1 MLKIFDKLPN
11 SFGRNIWRSAIKLWQ
26 EGGKFMDLGSKI
38 LELRKKQQLSQEKLG
53 EKVGVT
59 RQTISNWELNETLP
73 DTKQLIALS
82 QALLISIDELVGNN
96 TQNLLE
102 QKVEKVE
109 EKITTNNNL
118 TKLIIALITLVALL
132 LIIFVSAV

>member
-1 MLKIFDKLPN
+1 
-11 SFGRNIWRSAIKLWQ
+11 
-26 EGGKFMDLGSKI
+26 MDLGSKI
-38 LELRKKQQLSQEKLG
+38 LELRKKQNLSQEKLG

-59 RQTISNWELNETLP
+59 RQTISNWELNITLP
-73 DTKQLIALS
+73 DTTQLIALS
-82 QALLISIDELVGNN
+82 QTLLVSIDELVGNN
-96 TQNLLE
+96 TQDLLT

-118 TKLIIALITLVALL
+118 TKLIIALIVLVVLL

>member
-1 MLKIFDKLPN
+1 
-11 SFGRNIWRSAIKLWQ
+11 
-26 EGGKFMDLGSKI
+26 MDLGTKI
-38 LELRKKQQLSQEKLG
+38 LELRKKHQLSQEKLG

-82 QALLISIDELVGNN
+82 QTLLVSIDELVGNN

>member
-1 MLKIFDKLPN
+1 
-11 SFGRNIWRSAIKLWQ
+11 
-26 EGGKFMDLGSKI
+26 MDLGSKI

-73 DTKQLIALS
+73 DTNQLMALS

>member
-1 MLKIFDKLPN
+1 
-11 SFGRNIWRSAIKLWQ
+11 
-26 EGGKFMDLGSKI
+26 MDLGSKI

-59 RQTISNWELNETLP
+59 RQTISNWELNETFP
-73 DTKQLIALS
+73 DTKQLIAVS

>member
-1 MLKIFDKLPN
+1 
-11 SFGRNIWRSAIKLWQ
+11 
-26 EGGKFMDLGSKI
+26 MDLGSKI
-38 LELRKKQQLSQEKLG
+38 LELRKKRNLSQEKLG

-59 RQTISNWELNETLP
+59 RQTISNWELNITLP

-82 QALLISIDELVGNN
+82 QTLLVSIDELVGNN
-96 TQNLLE
+96 TQDLLT

-118 TKLIIALITLVALL
+118 TKLIIALIVLVVLL

>member
-1 MLKIFDKLPN
+1 
-11 SFGRNIWRSAIKLWQ
+11 
-26 EGGKFMDLGSKI
+26 MDLGSKI
-38 LELRKKQQLSQEKLG
+38 LQLRKKQNLSQEKLG
-53 EKVGVT
+53 EKVGLT
-59 RQTISNWELNETLP
+59 RQTISNWELNITLP

-82 QALLISIDELVGNN
+82 QTLLVSIDELVGNN
-96 TQNLLE
+96 TQDLLT

-118 TKLIIALITLVALL
+118 TKLIIALIVLVVLL

>member
-1 MLKIFDKLPN
+1 
-11 SFGRNIWRSAIKLWQ
+11 
-26 EGGKFMDLGSKI
+26 MDLGSKI

-109 EKITTNNNL
+109 QKITTNNNL

>member
-1 MLKIFDKLPN
+1 
-11 SFGRNIWRSAIKLWQ
+11 
-26 EGGKFMDLGSKI
+26 MDLGSKI
-38 LELRKKQQLSQEKLG
+38 LELRKKQNLSQEKLG

-59 RQTISNWELNETLP
+59 RQTISNWELNITLP

-82 QALLISIDELVGNN
+82 QTLLVSIDELVGNN

>member
-1 MLKIFDKLPN
+1 
-11 SFGRNIWRSAIKLWQ
+11 
-26 EGGKFMDLGSKI
+26 MDLGSKI
-38 LELRKKQQLSQEKLG
+38 LELRKKQNLSQEKLG

-59 RQTISNWELNETLP
+59 RQTISNWELNITLP

-82 QALLISIDELVGNN
+82 QTLLVSIDELVGNN
-96 TQNLLE
+96 TQDLLT

-118 TKLIIALITLVALL
+118 TKLIIALIILVALL

>member
-1 MLKIFDKLPN
+1 
-11 SFGRNIWRSAIKLWQ
+11 
-26 EGGKFMDLGSKI
+26 MDLGSKI

-82 QALLISIDELVGNN
+82 RVFLVSIDELIGNN

-102 QKVEKVE
+102 QKVDKVE
-109 EKITTNNNL
+109 ERITQNNRL
-118 TKLIIALITLVALL
+118 TKLVTVLIVLVIILLV
-132 LIIFVSAV
+132 IFISAA

>member
-1 MLKIFDKLPN
+1 
-11 SFGRNIWRSAIKLWQ
+11 
-26 EGGKFMDLGSKI
+26 MDLDSKI

>member
-1 MLKIFDKLPN
+1 
-11 SFGRNIWRSAIKLWQ
+11 
-26 EGGKFMDLGSKI
+26 MDLGSKI
-38 LELRKKQQLSQEKLG
+38 LELRKKQNLSQEKLG

-59 RQTISNWELNETLP
+59 RQTISNWELNITLP

-82 QALLISIDELVGNN
+82 QTLLVSIDELVVNN
-96 TQNLLE
+96 TQDLLT

-118 TKLIIALITLVALL
+118 TKLIIALIVLVALL

>member
-1 MLKIFDKLPN
+1 
-11 SFGRNIWRSAIKLWQ
+11 
-26 EGGKFMDLGSKI
+26 MDLGSKI

-118 TKLIIALITLVALL
+118 TKLIIALIILVALL

>member
-1 MLKIFDKLPN
+1 
-11 SFGRNIWRSAIKLWQ
+11 
-26 EGGKFMDLGSKI
+26 MDLGSKI
-38 LELRKKQQLSQEKLG
+38 LELRKKHQLSQEKLG

-73 DTKQLIALS
+73 DTKQLISLS

-118 TKLIIALITLVALL
+118 TKLLIALIVLVALL
-132 LIIFVSAV
+132 LIIFVSSV

>member
-1 MLKIFDKLPN
+1 
-11 SFGRNIWRSAIKLWQ
+11 
-26 EGGKFMDLGSKI
+26 MDLGSKI

-102 QKVEKVE
+102 QKVENVE

>member
-132 LIIFVSAV
+132 HIIFVSAV

>member
-1 MLKIFDKLPN
+1 
-11 SFGRNIWRSAIKLWQ
+11 
-26 EGGKFMDLGSKI
+26 MDLGSKI

-59 RQTISNWELNETLP
+59 RQTISNWELNETIP

>member
-1 MLKIFDKLPN
+1 
-11 SFGRNIWRSAIKLWQ
+11 
-26 EGGKFMDLGSKI
+26 MDLGSKI
-38 LELRKKQQLSQEKLG
+38 LELRKKQNLSQEKLG

-59 RQTISNWELNETLP
+59 RQTISNWELNITLP

-82 QALLISIDELVGNN
+82 QTLLVSIDELVGNN
-96 TQNLLE
+96 TQDLLT

-118 TKLIIALITLVALL
+118 TKLIIALIVLVVSL

>member
-1 MLKIFDKLPN
+1 
-11 SFGRNIWRSAIKLWQ
+11 
-26 EGGKFMDLGSKI
+26 MDLGSKI

-96 TQNLLE
+96 TRILLE

-109 EKITTNNNL
+109 EKITTNNHL

>member
-1 MLKIFDKLPN
+1 
-11 SFGRNIWRSAIKLWQ
+11 
-26 EGGKFMDLGSKI
+26 MDLGSKI

-96 TQNLLE
+96 TQNWLE

>member
-53 EKVGVT
+53 EK
-59 RQTISNWELNETLP
+59 
-73 DTKQLIALS
+73 
-82 QALLISIDELVGNN
+82 DEYQG
-96 TQNLLE
+96 
-102 QKVEKVE
+102 
-109 EKITTNNNL
+109 
-118 TKLIIALITLVALL
+118 
-132 LIIFVSAV
+132 